1 MKKKIVKA
9 ILWLNLDYAENKST
23 IDNLIK
29 IYLKR

>member
-9 ILWLNLDYAENKST
+9 ILWLNLDYVENKST

>member
-9 ILWLNLDYAENKST
+9 ILWLNLDYTENKST